1 MDGMITEIGDKFY
14 TTARAYVVHEPEE
27 MPRELASEWSSQ
39 KLNESFVW
47 IAGRYVQGNKPNKNG
62 QFWSYDDL
70 QTGQASI
77 KNTPMNVLH
86 KWDQPVGTFVETKI
100 VHREQAGEEELLPEI
115 QALGV
120 LWALNFPNVAEA
132 VQQAHASDSLW
143 YSMECVSENV
153 QCMTCERIFPY
164 RAAAHEVCEHLAKR
178 EAAKRFINPT
188 FLGGALIFPPE
199 SPGWADADITDVAKE
214 LVDAYAARDTARFGP
229 TEWEHLMNAV
239 TPN

>member
-1 MDGMITEIGDKFY
+1 MDGILTEIGDKFY
-14 TTARAYVVHEPEE
+14 TTARAYIVHEPDE
-27 MPRELASEWSSQ
+27 MPRELASDWSSQ
-39 KLNESFVW
+39 KLNDSFVW

-62 QFWSYDDL
+62 QYWSYDDL

-77 KNTPMNVLH
+77 RNTPMNVLH

-132 VQQAHASDSLW
+132 VQLAHASDSLW

-178 EAAKRFINPT
+178 ESAKRFINPT
-188 FLGGALIFPPE
+188 FLGGALIFPPD

-214 LVDAYAARDTARFGP
+214 LVGAYAARDTAKFAP
-229 TEWEHLMNAV
+229 TEWEHLMAVV